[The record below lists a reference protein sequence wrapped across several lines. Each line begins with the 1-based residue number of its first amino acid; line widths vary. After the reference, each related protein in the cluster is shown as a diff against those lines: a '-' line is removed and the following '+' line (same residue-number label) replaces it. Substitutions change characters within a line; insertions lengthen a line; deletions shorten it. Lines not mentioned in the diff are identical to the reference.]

1 MDVMFIILLGVLGL
15 ILLTM
20 ILGSF
25 FTVETAQVAVITR
38 FGKFLRVADPGLN
51 WKFPYIDTVAGVVS
65 LRVNQI
71 SLTMETKTKDNVF
84 VTIPISV
91 QNRVRPEKVFDAYYK
106 LSDPTAQ
113 IKSYV
118 EQVILGHVPG
128 MTLDEVFA
136 SQSSIAAAVK
146 QELDADMA
154 TFGFEIVNVLVTDIV
169 PDQKVK
175 SAMNDINAAQ
185 REQVAANARGEAEK
199 ILVVKKAEAESESK
213 ALQGQGIA
221 NQRKAIIEGLQSSTV
236 AGSNWVF
243 PANVTVALNA
253 PLGQVSGVTVDSHGN
268 VYLADLGNAR
278 IFAVSPTGGI
288 RIVAGN
294 GTPGFSGDG
303 GPATAASLSSPYG
316 MAVDALGNLF
326 IADWGNA
333 RIRKVT
339 PSGVITTVAGGGTAD
354 PSRLR
359 MSPTSRP
366 VPTSKTQRVA
376 WLPAFCMPQEH
387 FAGIANSQ
395 PGNTTPGAHRFWDD
409 GGARACV
416 RAREPAF
423 RWRD

>member
-1 MDVMFIILLGVLGL
+1 MDSTYLILLGVAAL
-15 ILLTM
+15 IVLIFVLS
-20 ILGSF
+20 IVFGSF
-25 FTVETAQVAVITR
+25 FTVNTAEVAVITR

-51 WKFPYIDTVAGVVS
+51 WKVPYFDTVSGVVS

-91 QNRVRPEKVFDAYYK
+91 QNRVRPEKVYDAFYK

-199 ILVVKKAEAESESK
+199 ILVVKKAEAEAESK

-221 NQRKAIIEGLQSSTV
+221 NQRKAIIEGLQVSIEQFQKVVDGASSRDVMQLVMVTQYFDTLKSIGESDKTNTLFLAHTPSAVKDVSEQILDSMLV
-236 AGSNWVF
+236 AG
-243 PANVTVALNA
+243 
-253 PLGQVSGVTVDSHGN
+253 
-268 VYLADLGNAR
+268 
-278 IFAVSPTGGI
+278 
-288 RIVAGN
+288 
-294 GTPGFSGDG
+294 
-303 GPATAASLSSPYG
+303 
-316 MAVDALGNLF
+316 
-326 IADWGNA
+326 
-333 RIRKVT
+333 
-339 PSGVITTVAGGGTAD
+339 
-354 PSRLR
+354 
-359 MSPTSRP
+359 
-366 VPTSKTQRVA
+366 
-376 WLPAFCMPQEH
+376 
-387 FAGIANSQ
+387 
-395 PGNTTPGAHRFWDD
+395 
-409 GGARACV
+409 RAK
-416 RAREPAF
+416 A
-423 RWRD
+423 

>member
-1 MDVMFIILLGVLGL
+1 MDSLYLIPLGALALIVLIVLLS
-15 ILLTM
+15 
-20 ILGSF
+20 SF
-25 FTVETAQVAVITR
+25 FTVNTAEVAVITR

-51 WKFPYIDTVAGVVS
+51 WKRPFFDTVAGVVS

-91 QNRVRPEKVFDAYYK
+91 QNRVRPEKVYDAYYK

-169 PDQKVK
+169 PDAKVK

-199 ILVVKKAEAESESK
+199 ILVVKKAEAEAESK

-221 NQRKAIIEGLQSSTV
+221 NQRKAIIEGLQVSIEQFQKVVDGASSRDVMQLVMVTQYFDTLKSIGESDKTNTLFLSHSP
-236 AGSNWVF
+236 GSVKD
-243 PANVTVALNA
+243 
-253 PLGQVSGVTVDSHGN
+253 VSEQIMESMVI
-268 VYLADLGNAR
+268 AQ
-278 IFAVSPTGGI
+278 
-288 RIVAGN
+288 
-294 GTPGFSGDG
+294 
-303 GPATAASLSSPYG
+303 AAKP
-316 MAVDALGNLF
+316 
-326 IADWGNA
+326 
-333 RIRKVT
+333 
-339 PSGVITTVAGGGTAD
+339 
-354 PSRLR
+354 
-359 MSPTSRP
+359 
-366 VPTSKTQRVA
+366 
-376 WLPAFCMPQEH
+376 
-387 FAGIANSQ
+387 
-395 PGNTTPGAHRFWDD
+395 
-409 GGARACV
+409 
-416 RAREPAF
+416 
-423 RWRD
+423 

>member
-1 MDVMFIILLGVLGL
+1 MDPVFLIPVGALALIVLIVLLS
-15 ILLTM
+15 
-20 ILGSF
+20 SF
-25 FTVETAQVAVITR
+25 FTVNTAEVAVITR

-51 WKFPYIDTVAGVVS
+51 WKRPFFDSVAGLVS

-91 QNRVRPEKVFDAYYK
+91 QNRVRPEKVYDAYYK

-199 ILVVKKAEAESESK
+199 ILVVKKAEAEAESK

-221 NQRKAIIEGLQSSTV
+221 NQRKAIIEGLQVSIEQFQKVVDGASSRDVMQLVMVTQYFDTLKSIGESDKTNTLFLSHSPGSVKDVSEQIMDSMLV
-236 AGSNWVF
+236 AQRSN
-243 PANVTVALNA
+243 
-253 PLGQVSGVTVDSHGN
+253 S
-268 VYLADLGNAR
+268 
-278 IFAVSPTGGI
+278 
-288 RIVAGN
+288 
-294 GTPGFSGDG
+294 
-303 GPATAASLSSPYG
+303 
-316 MAVDALGNLF
+316 
-326 IADWGNA
+326 
-333 RIRKVT
+333 
-339 PSGVITTVAGGGTAD
+339 
-354 PSRLR
+354 
-359 MSPTSRP
+359 
-366 VPTSKTQRVA
+366 
-376 WLPAFCMPQEH
+376 
-387 FAGIANSQ
+387 
-395 PGNTTPGAHRFWDD
+395 
-409 GGARACV
+409 
-416 RAREPAF
+416 
-423 RWRD
+423 